1 MNIRLD
7 QMECITIQQGE
18 IRDNRTLDDL
28 LKSGIEELF
37 VVDLDSI
44 RRGTPNLKLYAS
56 LSKYFELVVMNYPYR
71 VSDLIDSFV
80 SGASRVVLS
89 NDVSDRLI
97 REYLSVS
104 DQLVM
109 KYSNGNACRAFSLL
123 GGNMFLSNIE
133 VNLVYSTLY
142 AYGIRIQT
150 NTAITR
156 KDSQKI
162 ILLDHFPADEF
173 Q

>member
-1 MNIRLD
+1 
-7 QMECITIQQGE
+7 MECITIQHGE
-18 IRDNRTLDDL
+18 IRNNRTLDDL

-44 RRGTPNLKLYAS
+44 RSGAPNLKLYGS
-56 LSKYFELVVMNYPYR
+56 LSKYFELIVMNYPYR
-71 VSDLIDSFV
+71 VSDLIDTFV
-80 SGASRVVLS
+80 SGASRVVIS
-89 NDVSDRLI
+89 NDITDRLI

-109 KYSNGNACRAFSLL
+109 KYANNTACRVFSLL

-133 VNLVYSTLY
+133 INMIYSTLY
-142 AYGIRIQT
+142 AYGVRIQS
-150 NTAITR
+150 NTAITKR
-156 KDSQKI
+156 DSQKI
-162 ILLDHFPADEF
+162 IILDNFPAQEF